1 MKTVDLIQGTPE
13 WHAHRRQ
20 HWNASD
26 APAML
31 GVSPYKSRMDL
42 LREYATGISPEVDPV
57 TQKRFDDGHQFE
69 ALARTEAERIVC
81 EELFPCIG
89 VSGRYSAS
97 FDGLTVLGDTAWEHK
112 TLNARL
118 IRAFTAIK
126 LAGYTKSAVHEHL
139 PEDHRAQMEHQ
150 LLVSGAERVLFTASQ
165 WDDDGD
171 LVDHRACWY
180 ESDPEMRERIQQ
192 GWAQFERDLEAF
204 QPEHEAPKPIG
215 KTPES
220 LPYLHIEARGMVT
233 ASNLGEFK
241 EHALAVLGAINRE
254 LTTDE
259 DFADAEATVKWCKGV
274 EDRLESA
281 KAGVLGQMAD
291 VDAVCRT
298 IDDIA
303 AETRRVR
310 LELDKLVKSEKER
323 RKEALVRDGVESV
336 RAHYAEINAGLQE
349 FAIGIPAS
357 LASEIG
363 ASIKGLKTL
372 ASMRAAIDSAVAAAK
387 VSASSIA
394 GRVAQ
399 NGLLL
404 REVVDR
410 HLFADAVTL
419 AHTKSPDDLRN
430 LIAARIA
437 DAKRREEER
446 LETERQRIRAEEEA
460 RARKAAEDEERAR
473 KEAERREAERCQPQ
487 LPPKTHHVPD
497 AGKMVGR
504 RLKLGEINAAI
515 SPLSVSAD
523 GLAQLGIHPV
533 AQDKAAKLYA
543 ADDFERIR
551 QALIGVLE
559 RADIAKVAA

>member
-1 MKTVDLIQGTPE
+1 MKTVDLIQGTRE

-31 GVSPYKSRMDL
+31 GSSPYKSRTDL

-57 TQKRFDDGHQFE
+57 TQKRFDDGHCFE
-69 ALARTEAERIVC
+69 ALARAEAERIVG

-97 FDGLTVLGDTAWEHK
+97 FDGLTMLGETAWEHK
-112 TLNARL
+112 SLNARL
-118 IRAFTAIK
+118 IRAFAAIR
-126 LAGYTKSAVHEHL
+126 LAGDTQKAVLEHL
-139 PEDHRAQMEHQ
+139 PEDYRAQMEHQ
-150 LLVSGAERVLFTASQ
+150 LLVSGADRALFTASQ
-165 WDDDGD
+165 WQDEI
-171 LVDHRACWY
+171 LVDHRYCWY

-204 QPEHEAPKPIG
+204 KPEQEAPKPIG

-233 ASNLGEFK
+233 VSNLGEFK
-241 EHALAVLGAINRE
+241 DHAMAVLGGIKRE

-259 DFADAEATVKWCKGV
+259 DFADAESTVKWCKGV

-357 LASEIG
+357 LAGEIG

-372 ASMRAAIDSAVAAAK
+372 ASMKAAIDSAVATAK
-387 VSASSIA
+387 IAASSTA

-404 REVVDR
+404 REAGNP

-430 LIAARIA
+430 LIATRIA
-437 DAKRREEER
+437 DAQRREEER
-446 LETERQRIRAEEEA
+446 LERERQRIRAEEEA

-473 KEAERREAERCQPQ
+473 KEVERREAERCQPQ

-497 AGKMVGR
+497 AGRMVGR

-515 SPLSVSAD
+515 APLSVSAD
-523 GLAQLGIHPV
+523 GLAQLGILPV

-543 ADDFERIR
+543 ADDFEWIR
-551 QALIGVLE
+551 SALIAVLE
-559 RADIAKVAA
+559 RADIAKVVA